1 MIEMN
6 LMIFGPP
13 GSGKGTYASR
23 LEPIL
28 KIKRIA
34 TGDIFRDEMKKKSN
48 LGKKAAEYYNKGEL
62 VPDKIVTDMLKKKL
76 EEIGKK
82 NFILDGYPRTVEQAK
97 SLDKFVKIDAIIT
110 IIAPEEILIEKARN
124 RWICSNT
131 KCDGNYNLAYIRKTI
146 DGVDY
151 MLPPLLPKKDMVCD
165 KCGGKLYQRKE
176 DMSEDMI
183 KKRLG
188 VYEKQS
194 KPVLDYYKGKTQ
206 FVKIYMNRPP
216 DEIAKR
222 IVEELRKI
230 KLIK

>member
-1 MIEMN
+1 
-6 LMIFGPP
+6 
-13 GSGKGTYASR
+13 
-23 LEPIL
+23 
-28 KIKRIA
+28 
-34 TGDIFRDEMKKKSN
+34 
-48 LGKKAAEYYNKGEL
+48 
-62 VPDKIVTDMLKKKL
+62 MLKKKL

-110 IIAPEEILIEKARN
+110 IIAPEEILIEKAKAR
-124 RWICSNT
+124 RICSNT
-131 KCDGNYNLAYIRKTI
+131 KCDGNYNIADIRKTI
-146 DGVDY
+146 DGIDY
-151 MLPPLLPKKDMVCD
+151 ILPPLLPKKVGICD
-165 KCGGKLYQRKE
+165 KCGSKLYQRTE
-176 DMSEDMI
+176 DASEDFI

-222 IVEELRKI
+222 IIEELKKI
-230 KLIK
+230 KLVK